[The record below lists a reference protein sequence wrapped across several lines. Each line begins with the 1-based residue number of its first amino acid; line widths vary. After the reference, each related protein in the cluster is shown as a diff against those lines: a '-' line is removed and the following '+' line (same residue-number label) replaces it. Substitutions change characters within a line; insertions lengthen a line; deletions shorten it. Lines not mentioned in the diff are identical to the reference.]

1 VCVCVNETCSLPS
14 GMISRDLNKPSFGQE
29 CFSCVPSAD
38 PVVGIGVKKTASLYV
53 LRFLV

>member
-1 VCVCVNETCSLPS
+1 VNETCSLPS
-14 GMISRDLNKPSFGQE
+14 GMISRDMNKPSFGQE

-53 LRFLV
+53 L